1 MSAFD
6 QIVKDLGTESG
17 EDREAK
23 LSGLKKECICPDCPT
38 YNRCAEEAGEL
49 LYCFLGRSEKCISEE
64 LGCNCPDCPVAARAA
79 LSNLYYCI
87 NGSELD
93 MRGRK

>member
-38 YNRCAEEAGEL
+38 YNRCA
-49 LYCFLGRSEKCISEE
+49 
-64 LGCNCPDCPVAARAA
+64 
-79 LSNLYYCI
+79 
-87 NGSELD
+87 
-93 MRGRK
+93 